1 MLEAIALFA
10 PALIALRFYS
20 HLHSNQLSARS
31 LVMSYGIFVVFI
43 NLCMYLAELYLFGQD
58 AVRFDGKSFVNYTL
72 MALVLA
78 FVLPF
83 VVNLIETTVSIDVKR
98 NAKKG

>member
-20 HLHSNQLSARS
+20 HLKNGQLSTKG

-43 NLCMYLAELYLFGQD
+43 NLCMYLVQLYLLGQD
-58 AVRFDGKSFVNYTL
+58 SVELQGKSFVNYTV
-72 MALVLA
+72 MALLLA
-78 FVLPF
+78 FALPF
-83 VVNLIETTVSIDVKR
+83 VVNLIETTISVDVKR
-98 NAKKG
+98 NARKK

>member
-10 PALIALRFYS
+10 PSLIALRFYS
-20 HLHSNQLSARS
+20 HLRSDRLSARQ
-31 LVMSYGIFVVFI
+31 LVMSYGVFVVFI
-43 NLCMYLAELYLFGQD
+43 NLCMYLIQLFLLAQD
-58 AVRFDGKSFVNYTL
+58 SIQLGGKSFVYYTL

-83 VVNLIETTVSIDVKR
+83 VVNLIETTISIDVKR
-98 NAKKG
+98 NASKK